1 MGINIGDNN
10 IIKKSCICENDTIPD
25 NKKTFAEKHPIFIG
39 LMCSF
44 VIGLLLMF
52 SFWEN
57 IISFLEGLI

>member
-1 MGINIGDNN
+1 MGIKIGNDNN
-10 IIKKSCICENDTIPD
+10 IRNSNIFENGTAPEV
-25 NKKTFAEKHPIFIG
+25 KKTFAEKHPIFIG

-57 IISFLEGLI
+57 IIVFLEGLF